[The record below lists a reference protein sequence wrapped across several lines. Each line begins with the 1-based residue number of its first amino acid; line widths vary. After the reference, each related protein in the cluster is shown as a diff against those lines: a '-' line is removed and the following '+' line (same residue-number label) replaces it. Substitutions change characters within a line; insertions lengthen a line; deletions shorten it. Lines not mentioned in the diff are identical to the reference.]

1 MIPVLIGAALGVAAY
16 KFLDDKE
23 RHDLALQE
31 KTSTREISE
40 SEVPPEVL
48 KKFVTRNVQDL
59 KNFAACDK
67 ICADKKTILMAGR
80 W

>member
-48 KKFVTRNVQDL
+48 KKIR
-59 KNFAACDK
+59 DK
-67 ICADKKTILMAGR
+67 ERARLEKFRGV
-80 W
+80 